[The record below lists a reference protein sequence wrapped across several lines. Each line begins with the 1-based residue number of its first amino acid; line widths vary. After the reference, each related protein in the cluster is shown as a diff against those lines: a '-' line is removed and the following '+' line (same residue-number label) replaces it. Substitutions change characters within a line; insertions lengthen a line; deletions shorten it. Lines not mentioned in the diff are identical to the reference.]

1 MNLHR
6 NLMNLLKVLELVVMD
21 LYYDIAITV
30 IKDKKVPMVIIDSV
44 PTHASISN
52 FLDDSIFTRYF
63 PNKTTMKKPNNEKIP
78 IMDNPTIF
86 ILRAF
91 NDNSAI

>member
-1 MNLHR
+1 
-6 NLMNLLKVLELVVMD
+6 
-21 LYYDIAITV
+21 
-30 IKDKKVPMVIIDSV
+30 
-44 PTHASISN
+44 
-52 FLDDSIFTRYF
+52 
-63 PNKTTMKKPNNEKIP
+63 MKKPNNEKIP